1 MYNEFR
7 PTLTPLQQKIA
18 VFGVVI
24 FLLSIYFLRNVY
36 IPILVGYFLAFL
48 LNPIVSGAEK
58 RGFGR
63 IGPIVFML
71 VLLFGLLLL
80 GLAFAVPKIIVQV
93 RVLFDRLPAL
103 INFITSHLTPY
114 SIQYLGYD
122 MFTQWNEL
130 SRDLVTII
138 GNLPAMG
145 ILADLLSGTARAL
158 STLLTVLTIPL
169 LTFYFLK
176 DFKRLNEWLLL
187 SVPRRY
193 SKDVEEF
200 FSRLAA
206 VLGSLI
212 RGQFLVCAILAIFY
226 SIALS
231 AVGLD
236 TALLLGV
243 FSGFMNLV
251 PVVGPLVSMITALSM
266 TVLGGGDLL
275 QCVATV
281 GVFLV
286 ANLLDG
292 TVLTP
297 RIVGKQIGI
306 SPLVI
311 ILALLAGAE
320 LLGFLGILL
329 ALPVMA
335 MVKVLG
341 GYFAE
346 RYYSSTYYRVE
357 KG

>member
-1 MYNEFR
+1 
-7 PTLTPLQQKIA
+7 
-18 VFGVVI
+18 
-24 FLLSIYFLRNVY
+24 
-36 IPILVGYFLAFL
+36 
-48 LNPIVSGAEK
+48 
-58 RGFGR
+58 
-63 IGPIVFML
+63 
-71 VLLFGLLLL
+71 
-80 GLAFAVPKIIVQV
+80 
-93 RVLFDRLPAL
+93 
-103 INFITSHLTPY
+103 
-114 SIQYLGYD
+114 
-122 MFTQWNEL
+122 
-130 SRDLVTII
+130 
-138 GNLPAMG
+138 
-145 ILADLLSGTARAL
+145 
-158 STLLTVLTIPL
+158 
-169 LTFYFLK
+169 
-176 DFKRLNEWLLL
+176 
-187 SVPRRY
+187 
-193 SKDVEEF
+193 
-200 FSRLAA
+200 
-206 VLGSLI
+206 LI

-275 QCVATV
+275 QCIATV

-346 RYYSSTYYRVE
+346 RYYSSAYYRVE

>member
-7 PTLTPLQQKIA
+7 PTLTPNQQKLAIL
-18 VFGVVI
+18 GVVI
-24 FLLSIYFLRNVY
+24 FLLSIYFLRNIY

-48 LNPIVSGAEK
+48 LNPLVSGAEK

-63 IGPIVFML
+63 IGPIVFLL
-71 VLLFGLLLL
+71 VLMFAMLLLAA
-80 GLAFAVPKIIVQV
+80 AFAIPKIIVQTGA
-93 RVLFDRLPAL
+93 LFERLPAL
-103 INFITSHLTPY
+103 IDFITSKFGPY
-114 SIQYLGYD
+114 SVQYLGYD

-130 SRDLVTII
+130 SRDLVGVI
-138 GNLPAMG
+138 GKLPAMG
-145 ILADLLSGTARAL
+145 ILAGLLSGTAHAFG
-158 STLLTVLTIPL
+158 TLITILTIPI

-176 DFKRLNEWLLL
+176 DFRKLNAWLLEA
-187 SVPRRY
+187 VPRRY
-193 SKDVEEF
+193 AKDVEEVF
-200 FSRLAA
+200 QRLAA

-212 RGQFLVCAILAIFY
+212 RGQFLVCTILAVFY

-243 FSGFMNLV
+243 FSGFMNLI
-251 PVVGPLVSMITALSM
+251 PVVGPLVSMITALLM
-266 TVLGGGDLL
+266 TALGGGDLT

-281 GVFLV
+281 GVYLV

-297 RIVGKQIGI
+297 RIVGKQMGI

-346 RYYSSTYYRVE
+346 RYYSSSYYRVE